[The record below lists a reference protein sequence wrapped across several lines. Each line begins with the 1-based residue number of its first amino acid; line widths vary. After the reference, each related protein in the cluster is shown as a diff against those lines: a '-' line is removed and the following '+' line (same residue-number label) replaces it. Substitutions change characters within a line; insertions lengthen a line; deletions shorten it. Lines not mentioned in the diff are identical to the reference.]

1 MKILLVD
8 MSSGIGGAQ
17 ISLYLIAKSLKNS
30 NNKCKVVVP
39 GYGGFHQLLKDN
51 KIKVEIINIQ
61 SWRLWIDSF
70 SNIVLCL
77 QTRPISRTKKNSF

>member
-30 NNKCKVVVP
+30 NNKWYISC
-39 GYGGFHQLLKDN
+39 
-51 KIKVEIINIQ
+51 IKNEIKWYINGIK
-61 SWRLWIDSF
+61 WY
-70 SNIVLCL
+70 
-77 QTRPISRTKKNSF
+77 